1 MPQNP
6 DTSLSV
12 DLTRIENAEVRRAV
26 RSLMQQMQQVIDR
39 QQTQIEAL
47 LEMVLDKHVGSI
59 GEYKHYMQRSAQH
72 ADQRL
77 AERVR
82 VQVAPAARTAPP
94 APVEKREDVEV
105 TDEGRHV
112 YRL

>member
-6 DTSLSV
+6 DTFLNI

-39 QQTQIEAL
+39 QQTQIDAL
-47 LEMVLDKHVGSI
+47 LEMVLDKHVGSM
-59 GEYKHYMQRSAQH
+59 GEYKHYLQRSAQH
-72 ADQRL
+72 ADQRM
-77 AERVR
+77 RS
-82 VQVAPAARTAPP
+82 QVAPPAPRATPP
-94 APVEKREDVEV
+94 APVEMQEDVEV